1 MKKSVLTFF
10 LLIFM
15 SFITVGQTKDA
26 KSKESFNEKNS
37 LKPLIFVDGK
47 KFDFPVESIDPTIIA
62 TMHVVKGEN
71 AIKKYNAPNG
81 VILIVTKLGKT
92 FNYYHLKTVENGNM
106 KNDKV
111 FPTIIID
118 GKESNK
124 KELQKLT
131 PDKIEKMEVLK
142 GKEALE
148 KHNALNGVIII
159 TTKKVN

>member
-1 MKKSVLTFF
+1 
-10 LLIFM
+10 
-15 SFITVGQTKDA
+15 
-26 KSKESFNEKNS
+26 
-37 LKPLIFVDGK
+37 
-47 KFDFPVESIDPTIIA
+47 
-62 TMHVVKGEN
+62 MHVVKGEN

-131 PDKIEKMEVLK
+131 PDKIEKM
-142 GKEALE
+142 
-148 KHNALNGVIII
+148 
-159 TTKKVN
+159 